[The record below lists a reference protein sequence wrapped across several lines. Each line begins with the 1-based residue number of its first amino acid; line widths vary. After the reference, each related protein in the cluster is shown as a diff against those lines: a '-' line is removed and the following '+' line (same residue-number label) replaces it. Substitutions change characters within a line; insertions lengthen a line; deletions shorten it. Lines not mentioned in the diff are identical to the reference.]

1 MTYWQFVSRRLPKM
15 HVENLFDQFERA
27 DDHDPIQNFKNSRH
41 FFNLVKRYSRHLN
54 QRGMAF
60 RDLHFRDKDKPFFS
74 KEEIEQ
80 IYYSFNQNYNLRNRI
95 DATREELM
103 HQLNRRIST
112 EARKAWVRHYLEGL
126 SQQELT
132 ALYDR
137 PDQEFASEKQ
147 EERFLTRKIV
157 IGQLKKVARQIQHN
171 RFLSPWR
178 QYLRFLRV
186 LPKMTDLDKLGI
198 SSAAWDQSIAQV
210 KTDFKQ
216 GQIKMTDVSAYLFL
230 YDLATGKRPNYD
242 MRYAFVDEIQDYT
255 PFQLAYL
262 KFNFPRAKFTMLGDL
277 NQAIFTKDNS
287 RTLLGEISDLF
298 DPKKTR
304 VVQLTKS
311 YRSTKQL
318 TDFTKQILRQGE
330 KIEAFN
336 RQGPL
341 PTLWQASNYAAAISG
356 AKQVLA
362 TNDAQQLTTA
372 IITKDVATAKQ
383 VFADLK
389 KAGLKLTLIASANQR
404 LVPGNLVVPSYLAK
418 GLEFD
423 AVIMWDASAATYHAE
438 DETQLV
444 YTIAS
449 RAMYKLDMIYEHE
462 KSPLLPADQAS
473 YEQKTI

>member
-1 MTYWQFVSRRLPKM
+1 
-15 HVENLFDQFERA
+15 
-27 DDHDPIQNFKNSRH
+27 
-41 FFNLVKRYSRHLN
+41 
-54 QRGMAF
+54 
-60 RDLHFRDKDKPFFS
+60 
-74 KEEIEQ
+74 
-80 IYYSFNQNYNLRNRI
+80 
-95 DATREELM
+95 
-103 HQLNRRIST
+103 
-112 EARKAWVRHYLEGL
+112 
-126 SQQELT
+126 
-132 ALYDR
+132 
-137 PDQEFASEKQ
+137 
-147 EERFLTRKIV
+147 
-157 IGQLKKVARQIQHN
+157 
-171 RFLSPWR
+171 
-178 QYLRFLRV
+178 
-186 LPKMTDLDKLGI
+186 MTDLDKLGI

-298 DPKKTR
+298 DPEKTR

-341 PTLWQASNYAAAISG
+341 PTLWQASNHAAAISE

-362 TNDAQQLTTA
+362 ANDAQQLTTA

-473 YEQKTI
+473 YEQKTISDK